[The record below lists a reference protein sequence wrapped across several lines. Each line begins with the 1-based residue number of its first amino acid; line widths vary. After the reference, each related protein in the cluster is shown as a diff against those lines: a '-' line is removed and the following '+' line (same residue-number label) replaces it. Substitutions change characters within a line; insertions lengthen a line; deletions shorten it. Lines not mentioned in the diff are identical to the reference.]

1 MQGLT
6 SDEVR
11 IRQKQYGSNTL
22 AEQARAHP
30 VRIFFSQFTD
40 IMVLIL
46 LAAAVISWLLGEY
59 ADAVTIAVI
68 AIIFMSGLL
77 PYFSSSIGPTS
88 RMTVKL
94 LMKCE

>member
-6 SDEVR
+6 SDEAR
-11 IRQKQYGSNTL
+11 SRRRQYGSNTL

-68 AIIFMSGLL
+68 VVPVKILTSDQPIDDAIGLTAARTQYL
-77 PYFSSSIGPTS
+77 
-88 RMTVKL
+88 
-94 LMKCE
+94 